1 MESNMK
7 FDKHKRLS
15 EEKQI
20 DMHWEQ
26 QKKAKKKM
34 MWEKRNSSY
43 PVLLT

>member
-26 QKKAKKKM
+26 QKKAKKK
-34 MWEKRNSSY
+34 WCEKRE
-43 PVLLT
+43 TAATQFC